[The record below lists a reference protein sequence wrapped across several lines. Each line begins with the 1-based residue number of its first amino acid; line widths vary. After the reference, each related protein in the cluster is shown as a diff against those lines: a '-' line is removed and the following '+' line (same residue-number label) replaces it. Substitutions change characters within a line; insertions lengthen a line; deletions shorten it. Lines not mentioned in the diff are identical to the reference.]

1 MKFRKL
7 LISVVCLAVVLL
19 FAAGCKQS
27 SSNPYFPVAAQP
39 ESTYPSALITGKLV
53 VDGDYMRVKSGWFF
67 AKGSLLIWP
76 YGYSLKTADGK
87 ISVVDKDGQVVAAVG
102 DEAKFGGGAIPLET
116 VEKYV
121 GKSLPANC
129 PGPYWL
135 VSGVVK

>member
-39 ESTYPSALITGKLV
+39 ESTYPLALTTGKLV

-76 YGYSLKTADGK
+76 YGYSLKTTDGK
-87 ISVVDKDGQVVAAVG
+87 ISVIDKDGQVVAVVG
-102 DEAKFGGGAIPLET
+102 DEVKFGGGEISLEI
-116 VEKYV
+116 VEKYL
-121 GKSLPANC
+121 GKALPANC

>member
-7 LISVVCLAVVLL
+7 LISVVCLAVVLSL
-19 FAAGCKQS
+19 AAGCNQS
-27 SSNPYFPVAAQP
+27 SSNPYFPVAKQT
-39 ESTYPSALITGKLV
+39 ESTYPLALTTGKLV
-53 VDGDYMRVKSGWFF
+53 VEGDYVRVKSGWFF

-87 ISVVDKDGQVVAAVG
+87 ISVVDKDGQVVAVAG
-102 DEAKFGGGAIPLET
+102 DNVKIGGGEISLEI
-116 VEKYV
+116 VEKYL